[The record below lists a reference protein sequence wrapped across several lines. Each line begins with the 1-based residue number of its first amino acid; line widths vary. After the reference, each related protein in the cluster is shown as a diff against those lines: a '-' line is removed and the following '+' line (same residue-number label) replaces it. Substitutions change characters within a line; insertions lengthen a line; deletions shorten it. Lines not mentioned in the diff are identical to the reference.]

1 MLWDIAII
9 HSLNCKMSDCDPK
22 VGRNKKSD
30 KAKKNKEL
38 TGGLSSRHVRLAEAR
53 TATVASAIASASISS
68 KNKKKKWVLLDV
80 NQIQIKTS

>member
-1 MLWDIAII
+1 
-9 HSLNCKMSDCDPK
+9 MSDCDPK

-53 TATVASAIASASISS
+53 TVTAATVATVTSAPVSS
-68 KNKKKKWVLLDV
+68 KNKKKK
-80 NQIQIKTS
+80 